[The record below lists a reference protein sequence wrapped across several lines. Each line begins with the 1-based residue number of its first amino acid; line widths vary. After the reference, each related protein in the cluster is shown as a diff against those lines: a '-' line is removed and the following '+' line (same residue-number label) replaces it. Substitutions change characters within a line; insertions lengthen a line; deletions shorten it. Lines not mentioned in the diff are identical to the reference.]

1 MRHHGKLDD
10 IVHKCEHDLTCNRG
24 VGKDT
29 QQLVKNLEG
38 KVNARFDVQ
47 ATILSDVTTELIE
60 AKTVVQ
66 QAGSISGT
74 ILANLSRVGELC
86 TQIKAAVTKILFINV
101 ATYKAVLALQNLLP
115 SHLERSLINEPF
127 VLEDAIGRMSPVH
140 LQFISSWAAFE
151 AVLETR
157 FRGIQGYEKVVNG
170 HWTLQ
175 DHATGRD
182 ISRKS
187 CWEGAFLPGQRV
199 DMSLLFE
206 RETTVNDFDSGD
218 ENRRGSD
225 SGAACPRCQAD
236 VAESGNADIQW

>member
-1 MRHHGKLDD
+1 MS
-10 IVHKCEHDLTCNRG
+10 DLTCNRG

-29 QQLVKNLEG
+29 QQLLKNLEG
-38 KVNARFDVQ
+38 KVSEQFNVQ
-47 ATILSDVTTELIE
+47 TNILSNITTELVE
-60 AKTVVQ
+60 AKTVFQ
-66 QAGSISGT
+66 QAGSISGMLLT
-74 ILANLSRVGELC
+74 NLSRVGDLC
-86 TQIKAAVTKILFINV
+86 AQIKATVTNILFINV
-101 ATYKAVLALQNLLP
+101 ATYKAVLALPNLLP

-170 HWTLQ
+170 KWTLQ

-182 ISRKS
+182 IPRTS
-187 CWEGAFLPGQRV
+187 CWEGTFLPGQRV

-206 RETTVNDFDSGD
+206 RETTINQFDSCGEAGRD
-218 ENRRGSD
+218 SNSSD
-225 SGAACPRCQAD
+225 ACPRCQAD
-236 VAESGNADIQW
+236 VMESGNTDIQW